1 MLLVNHCEHNEPDR
15 GDAAER
21 EQFTTTPTT
30 AGVMQ
35 VSVSISPDG
44 KYLAYQER
52 EPRVP
57 IRGRQGRDVSAIHRH
72 RAVDAVDINQL
83 RKSSLTPSPAQPY
96 SLDGHYIFTGSFMIF
111 LRAGQC

>member
-1 MLLVNHCEHNEPDR
+1 MLLVNHREHNEPDR

-44 KYLAYQER
+44 RFLAYQER
-52 EPRVP
+52 EPRAP

-83 RKSSLTPSPAQPY
+83 RKSSLTPSQLNHTAWTAMT
-96 SLDGHYIFTGSFMIF
+96 SLPLDCSAMEARKTV
-111 LRAGQC
+111 